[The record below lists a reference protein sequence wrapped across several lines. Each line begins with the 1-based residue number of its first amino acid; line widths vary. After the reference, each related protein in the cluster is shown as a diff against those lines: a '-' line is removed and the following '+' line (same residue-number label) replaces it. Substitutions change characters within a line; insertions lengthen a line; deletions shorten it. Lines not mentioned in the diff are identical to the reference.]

1 VETLVPIARG
11 AGFSWLPAYQPHYNA
26 TFSPEGVN
34 TPETDEVYL
43 LFNGSIECLDN
54 HSHFFNSKNISGVQF
69 EA

>member
-1 VETLVPIARG
+1 MPIAHG
-11 AGFSWLPAYQPHYNA
+11 AGFSFLSAYKPHLNA

-54 HSHFFNSKNISGVQF
+54 H
-69 EA
+69 